1 MLRTLEAVI
10 DEQGQ
15 IKLLEPA
22 AMIRGQRALV
32 ILMEDEPG
40 EAEWLVGARQS
51 PAYAFLNDP
60 IEDIYSSADAA
71 LSPTNSAPCSN
82 C

>member
-22 AMIRGQRALV
+22 ALIRGQRALV
-32 ILMEDEPG
+32 TLLEDEPG
-40 EAEWLVGARQS
+40 EAEWLAGAS
-51 PAYAFLNDP
+51 ASEAYAFLKAP
-60 IEDIYSSADAA
+60 EEDIYSLDDGKKYGG
-71 LSPTNSAPCSN
+71 
-82 C
+82 